1 MRLLLLLSL
10 MFSQQQVTDQNFYGT
25 IFSGMHLVRVTADW
39 SENNK
44 QEFYQGKFIVTGDSS
59 YHKIMDKFKIK
70 ILPNKKVI
78 LSICSN
84 ILSMAIIIGIMMF
97 IYSCS
102 DDVFIAGYNKDMED
116 INQQIFEVDS
126 LLKTIYME
134 LDSLNTKAH

>member
-1 MRLLLLLSL
+1 
-10 MFSQQQVTDQNFYGT
+10 
-25 IFSGMHLVRVTADW
+25 
-39 SENNK
+39 
-44 QEFYQGKFIVTGDSS
+44 
-59 YHKIMDKFKIK
+59 MDKFKIK

-78 LSICSN
+78 LSVCSN
-84 ILSMAIIIGIMMF
+84 ILSIGIIVGIMIF

>member
-1 MRLLLLLSL
+1 
-10 MFSQQQVTDQNFYGT
+10 
-25 IFSGMHLVRVTADW
+25 
-39 SENNK
+39 
-44 QEFYQGKFIVTGDSS
+44 
-59 YHKIMDKFKIK
+59 MDKFKIK

-78 LSICSN
+78 LSVCSN
-84 ILSMAIIIGIMMF
+84 ILSIGIIIGIMIF

>member
-1 MRLLLLLSL
+1 
-10 MFSQQQVTDQNFYGT
+10 
-25 IFSGMHLVRVTADW
+25 
-39 SENNK
+39 
-44 QEFYQGKFIVTGDSS
+44 
-59 YHKIMDKFKIK
+59 MDKFKIK

-78 LSICSN
+78 LSVCSK
-84 ILSMAIIIGIMMF
+84 ILSIGIIVGIMIF

>member
-1 MRLLLLLSL
+1 M
-10 MFSQQQVTDQNFYGT
+10 
-25 IFSGMHLVRVTADW
+25 I
-39 SENNK
+39 
-44 QEFYQGKFIVTGDSS
+44 
-59 YHKIMDKFKIK
+59 
-70 ILPNKKVI
+70 
-78 LSICSN
+78 
-84 ILSMAIIIGIMMF
+84 F